1 MEIHIVQP
9 SRCAR
14 IAPIP
19 SGGATV
25 KNGMAGRQTA
35 SLDQEPDTRSLM
47 RESSA
52 AQDAIRLD
60 AVTKVYHQG
69 KTQVNAL
76 DGVSLTIPERQF
88 VAVMGASGSG
98 KSTLLHVVAGL
109 ARPTSGRV
117 VLFDR
122 DIGEM
127 NDDERTRLRRTHIGL
142 VFQSF
147 NLLPT
152 MNAEENVS
160 LPLLIN
166 SRSMRAAHE
175 QAAHWLNV
183 VGLSDR
189 RSHRPDELSGGQQQR
204 VAIARALINEAPL
217 LLADEPTGNLDSKTG
232 EEILTLL
239 HALVTEH
246 GRTVVIVTHEARAAG
261 YADRVVTLKDGQ
273 VI

>member
-1 MEIHIVQP
+1 MSLP
-9 SRCAR
+9 ST
-14 IAPIP
+14 P
-19 SGGATV
+19 
-25 KNGMAGRQTA
+25 
-35 SLDQEPDTRSLM
+35 
-47 RESSA
+47 
-52 AQDAIRLD
+52 QDAIRLD
-60 AVTKVYHQG
+60 AVRKTYHQG

-76 DGVSLTIPERQF
+76 DGVSLAIPERRL

-117 VLFDR
+117 ALFGHN
-122 DIGEM
+122 IGDM
-127 NDDERTRLRRTHIGL
+127 SDDERTRLRRTHVGL

-152 MNAEENVS
+152 MSAEENVS

-166 SRSMRAAHE
+166 GRSMRAARE
-175 QAAHWLNV
+175 RAAHWLDV

-217 LLADEPTGNLDSKTG
+217 LLADEPTGNLDSRTG
-232 EEILTLL
+232 EEILGLL

-273 VI
+273 VV